1 MKNEKPF
8 SFVGF
13 EWILVSYSIWYQE
26 ISLFSKK
33 FLFYNFLSLGLFHC
47 IFQIFFRE
55 EKAQAVDDSL
65 PKIVDSTLPG
75 WGSWTSSAELTEKK
89 TTTKTKRPRFNK
101 RLLFKVP
108 KAPPRKDANKGHV
121 IINEEKSNKL
131 KEHLVCFDAFAL
143 ITCHQKI

>member
-1 MKNEKPF
+1 MIPRNFTFFKKVFVLQFPKFRSF
-8 SFVGF
+8 S
-13 EWILVSYSIWYQE
+13 LH
-26 ISLFSKK
+26 FS
-33 FLFYNFLSLGLFHC
+33 N
-47 IFQIFFRE
+47 FFRE

-143 ITCHQKI
+143 MTCHEKI